1 MKCESIV
8 VGGGC
13 FWCLEAVFLEV
24 DGVVE
29 VESGYAGGSV
39 ANPDYDSVCSGRTG
53 HAEVVRLVF
62 DSDRL
67 PLADLLAIFFAIHDP
82 TTPDRQG
89 HDVGSQYRSIIL
101 TANESQRDTARQV
114 IAALVASDGFDDPLV
129 TEVVPLDA
137 FYPAEADHR
146 RYYEQHP
153 AQGYCRAVIA
163 PKLSAFRREF
173 AARRRPTSPVG
184 R

>member
-1 MKCESIV
+1 MKRESVV

-39 ANPDYDSVCSGRTG
+39 VHPDYETVCSGRTG

-62 DSDRL
+62 DADRL
-67 PLADLLAIFFAIHDP
+67 PLEDLLAIFFAIHDP

-101 TANESQRDTARQV
+101 TSDARQDDIARRA
-114 IAALVASDGFDDPLV
+114 IAALEASDGFDGPLV
-129 TEVVPLDA
+129 TQIVALDA
-137 FYPAEADHR
+137 FYPAEAEHR

-163 PKLSAFRREF
+163 PKLSAFRRGF
-173 AARRRPTSPVG
+173 AARRRPASPVG